1 MPEPLCI
8 YISKQSDQCFQ
19 SLLSPIGQYRTTNIT
34 PSKGKRNKKRKR
46 EGTKLEGEE
55 PLPSRPPLP
64 EISSFVVVGLNSITR
79 SLESLTQK
87 SKALR
92 SAECEKNVADPD
104 LQLEVERGNSDA
116 SQNSQSTSEGRDEA
130 LDRGENHPKNGGH
143 SIQPRASKAKS
154 GKSGAGQDSQ
164 SVASGAK
171 NEALVNAS
179 QNSQTPISEEQSE
192 KRDAGQDAQSTAP
205 EARAEIAMG
214 TKESLA
220 KDEHVDDHFSAIFVP
235 RSLQPPILHAHLPQ
249 LVVTASLAHPELPV
263 TRLVQLP
270 KGCDARLSEA
280 LGLPRV
286 SFIGILDGAPH
297 SKSLVDLVRG
307 CVPEIEIPWLAE
319 AKKSVY
325 LPVKINAIESFV
337 PVVAQK
343 KQKAV

>member
-1 MPEPLCI
+1 MLVRTRKP
-8 YISKQSDQCFQ
+8 
-19 SLLSPIGQYRTTNIT
+19 QY
-34 PSKGKRNKKRKR
+34 
-46 EGTKLEGEE
+46 
-55 PLPSRPPLP
+55 
-64 EISSFVVVGLNSITR
+64 
-79 SLESLTQK
+79 
-87 SKALR
+87 
-92 SAECEKNVADPD
+92 
-104 LQLEVERGNSDA
+104 
-116 SQNSQSTSEGRDEA
+116 
-130 LDRGENHPKNGGH
+130 
-143 SIQPRASKAKS
+143 
-154 GKSGAGQDSQ
+154 
-164 SVASGAK
+164 
-171 NEALVNAS
+171 
-179 QNSQTPISEEQSE
+179 
-192 KRDAGQDAQSTAP
+192 RDAGQDAQSTAP

-297 SKSLVDLVRG
+297 SKSL
-307 CVPEIEIPWLAE
+307 EIEIPWLAE

>member
-55 PLPSRPPLP
+55 PPPSRPPLP

-154 GKSGAGQDSQ
+154 GKSGVGQYSQ
-164 SVASGAK
+164 SVASRAK
-171 NEALVNAS
+171 NKAPENAT
-179 QNSQTPISEEQSE
+179 QNSQAPISEEQSE
-192 KRDAGQDAQSTAP
+192 ERDGRDAQSPAP
-205 EARAEIAMG
+205 EARAQTATG
-214 TKESLA
+214 PKESLA
-220 KDEHVDDHFSAIFVP
+220 KDEHVDHHFSAIFVP
-235 RSLQPPILHAHLPQ
+235 RASQPPILHAHLPQ
-249 LVVTASLAHPELPV
+249 LVVTASLAHPELSV

>member
-1 MPEPLCI
+1 M
-8 YISKQSDQCFQ
+8 FQ

-46 EGTKLEGEE
+46 EGKKLGVES
-55 PLPSRPPLP
+55 PLSKTPLP

-79 SLESLTQK
+79 SLESLSQK
-87 SKALR
+87 SKAVR
-92 SAECEKNVADPD
+92 SAECEKNDAGQD
-104 LQLEVERGNSDA
+104 LRLGVERGDSDA
-116 SQNSQSTSEGRDEA
+116 SQDSQSMSEARNEA
-130 LDRGENHPKNGGH
+130 LNREEHHLKNGDH
-143 SIQPRASKAKS
+143 SRQPRASQAES
-154 GKSGAGQDSQ
+154 GKTGAGQKPESLV
-164 SVASGAK
+164 SKAK
-171 NEALVNAS
+171 NEASDNTA
-179 QNSQTPISEEQSE
+179 QNSQSPISEDQSE
-192 KRDAGQDAQSTAP
+192 KSGASQGSQSPAPKARDET
-205 EARAEIAMG
+205 G
-214 TKESLA
+214 TGPKESPA
-220 KDEHVDDHFSAIFVP
+220 EHEHFDHHFSAIFVP
-235 RSLQPPILHAHLPQ
+235 RSSQPPILHAYLPQ

-297 SKSLVDLVRG
+297 SKPLVDLVRA
-307 CVPEIEIPWLAE
+307 CVPEIEIPWLVE

-325 LPVKINAIESFV
+325 LPVKINAIESFA

>member
-1 MPEPLCI
+1 M
-8 YISKQSDQCFQ
+8 FQ

-46 EGTKLEGEE
+46 EGKKLEGEE
-55 PLPSRPPLP
+55 PPPSRPPLP

-92 SAECEKNVADPD
+92 HAECEKNDAGPD
-104 LQLEVERGNSDA
+104 LRLGVERGNSDA
-116 SQNSQSTSEGRDEA
+116 SQNSQSTSEARDEA
-130 LDRGENHPKNGGH
+130 LNRGENHLKDGRH
-143 SIQPRASKAKS
+143 SIQPRAYEAKS
-154 GKSGAGQDSQ
+154 GKSGAGQDSP
-164 SVASGAK
+164 SVVSRAK
-171 NEALVNAS
+171 NEALENAT
-179 QNSQTPISEEQSE
+179 QNSRAPISEKQSE
-192 KRDAGQDAQSTAP
+192 ECDAGQDAQSPAP
-205 EARAEIAMG
+205 EARAQRATG
-214 TKESLA
+214 PKESLS
-220 KDEHVDDHFSAIFVP
+220 KNEHVDHHFSAIFVP
-235 RSLQPPILHAHLPQ
+235 RSSQPPILHAHLPQ

-270 KGCDARLSEA
+270 KGCEARLSEA

-307 CVPEIEIPWLAE
+307 CVPEIEIPWLTE

>member
-1 MPEPLCI
+1 M
-8 YISKQSDQCFQ
+8 FQ

-46 EGTKLEGEE
+46 EGKKLEGDE
-55 PLPSRPPLP
+55 PPLSRPPAP
-64 EISSFVVVGLNSITR
+64 EISSFVVLGLNSITR
-79 SLESLTQK
+79 SLESLSQK

-92 SAECEKNVADPD
+92 SAECEKNDAGQDPR
-104 LQLEVERGNSDA
+104 LGVESGNSNA
-116 SQNSQSTSEGRDEA
+116 SQISQSPSAARDEA
-130 LDRGENHPKNGGH
+130 LNRGEHHLKYGGH
-143 SIQPRASKAKS
+143 SIQPRASKGKS
-154 GKSGAGQDSQ
+154 GKSGAGQTSK
-164 SVASGAK
+164 SIVWKAK
-171 NEALVNAS
+171 NEVLDNTA
-179 QNSQTPISEEQSE
+179 QNSQSPISEEQSE
-192 KRDAGQDAQSTAP
+192 KRDAGQGSQSPAPKARDETATGP
-205 EARAEIAMG
+205 
-214 TKESLA
+214 KESPA
-220 KDEHVDDHFSAIFVP
+220 EHEHVDHHFSVIFVP
-235 RSLQPPILHAHLPQ
+235 RSSQPPILHAHLPQ
-249 LVVTASLAHPELPV
+249 LVVTASLAHPELPA

-319 AKKSVY
+319 AKKPVY
-325 LPVKINAIESFV
+325 LPVKVNAIESFA